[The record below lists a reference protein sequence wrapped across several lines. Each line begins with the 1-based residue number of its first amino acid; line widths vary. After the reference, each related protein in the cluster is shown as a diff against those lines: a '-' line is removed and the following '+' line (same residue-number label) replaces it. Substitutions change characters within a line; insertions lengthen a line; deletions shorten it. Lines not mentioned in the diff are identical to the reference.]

1 MAKQD
6 INIGVEGNDGTGD
19 SIRESF
25 RKTNENFNEL
35 YAVVGEGGQIQ
46 LTDLSGIAV
55 DSFENFPSTDS
66 APVLAGINNG
76 TQGSELEF
84 FRLVSDSF
92 VDSTKDDSI
101 EFDVSRVDDDGRPV
115 IVVKNKKASL
125 SSDPN
130 PTLSGNL
137 NLAGRIVY
145 NTANSSLWQQLA
157 EDDGYTEDDVLINKG
172 FADQTYLKSTGS
184 GTGSQLR
191 VRTEDEVSTS
201 DYTYTIA
208 NFDAGGRIV
217 INDRF
222 QDGVLIT
229 ADGHGLDSAANGAP
243 FVYETAGTS
252 ALDTSTSPSRTLTDT
267 TEFPETKFFIRV
279 VDDTTIS
286 LHPTET
292 DATAGTNTLSIAGG
306 SGTQTLKDFYFQPD
320 ILQGDFLANE
330 AIPRESAVRRQG
342 DQMDGKLYLEDH
354 PGELAGIGAPNG
366 LEDLQAATKFYVDNT
381 SFASNI
387 NLFVSTSGDDTQSS
401 TPPGKE
407 GRSLAYAYR
416 TVNAAARKAE
426 LIVEASPVEP
436 GPYMQVIEYG
446 STAATLQPTKV
457 YSAEFDQALAPD
469 YTDPN
474 TGATGEKLN
483 LLVNKNKEFVIAE
496 TIAWVRYKIDQANAD
511 LTLTPS
517 DDDFKWKNFAYN
529 EAICARDLGYII
541 DAARLDTLS
550 GTNTNKLSRTSGLR
564 YFSNSSGV
572 LAATTQ
578 QSQTIATI
586 NKAKSILETYI
597 VTNTDYASQKLNTDY
612 NQYFD
617 VGGVDSNGDP
627 IGPIDAPSSAID
639 VFADKFDIVTGIIAS
654 EGDIIPAVR
663 EGAPYIV
670 KITNGGND
678 SVWQGKLNNTDL
690 IPGKIVTGTR
700 SKAVARIVSYDRDT
714 NDGTNTDTL
723 ELILEEP
730 FEFLVDSAER
740 DIQNT
745 QVANAI
751 GDTLEFGNFVSTK
764 QIVIKVESGI
774 YYEDYPI
781 KVSSQVSVV
790 GDEMRRA
797 IIRPRNRVSQ
807 SKWAN
812 TYFYR
817 DKYFDGLTLHSN
829 TVTYEDEAVL
839 TLNGGSITAF
849 KGDKLTQDNTFTY
862 DETKCRRDLEYILTQ
877 AGFDITLGTNYN
889 QITQGLSYQRDSGAV
904 VQSSQLSQELA
915 SVGFAGD
922 KVAQLDDVADSS
934 FALARSNA
942 YFDTVLDIIQ
952 NGNVNSNVV
961 GSNNDITATLIF
973 PAPDGVDSNK
983 ISARDRLRANRSFIQ
998 DDVDAFIKNDVPI
1011 TGAPDFATI
1020 KHQVGL
1026 WVDALTYDILYGG
1039 NDASTTQARLY
1050 FTDTSL
1056 NINSDNQATVVKAA
1070 ARLGNIVSDILTG
1083 TNITVGTG
1091 NSSSQVTTGSDAS
1104 NTEGNQAST
1113 NIQIIE
1119 DAVNNAILPGA
1130 PTLPSVTW
1138 SGNAFQEAK
1147 TDIDQNLADAD
1158 ASINI
1163 IDLTIDFINSNTGV
1177 RATILEDVTNST
1189 TVSVR
1194 YNDGYNPSGA
1204 NVAASSPFNFSDT
1217 VVLNGVDQAGVTV
1230 TSIDTTNTID
1240 YNIGWHYASDSLKPI
1255 STNRELALSNKGGRT
1270 VAADIMRNNKINI
1283 QDEVY
1288 DWMDLQTTAAVAA
1301 GFGTWAQVEVE
1312 TAGPL
1317 TGALAPVK
1325 GETLTQVTTGI
1336 TGVVKDDPVVSGN
1349 QTTFTLV
1356 SPSGT
1361 FNLSNELIGSV
1372 SGSLGVG
1379 SVPTDLT
1386 VNKFSFTTKCYRD
1399 VGYIVDALVFDLVNG
1414 RNDQSM
1420 EVQGKYYEGAVETGQ
1435 EEITTQAISH
1445 IKAIASSL
1453 LNPAGVAA
1461 PTGTTITNW
1470 KLDQTIPQSE
1480 SGASGIINNLIDTI
1494 VYAFNVEYNAPLNN
1508 KDMDV
1513 FLMNDATIIRNCTV
1527 QGHGGFMTVLD
1538 PAGQIL
1544 TKSPY
1549 IQTGSSFSQSVN
1561 EQAFRGGMF
1570 VDGFNGNMPLEI
1582 VSSKN
1587 GSPFRLFARS
1597 KRAQTQVLGQG
1608 VGHGLFERRP
1618 QLPAPFYVNGVR
1630 YQVNS
1635 IVNHDIE
1642 NGTAELIL
1650 DKTSGIRDG
1659 NDQGT
1664 GWLGPVTSYNR
1675 VAGVKTPVYGQ
1686 GNNFPTILQTAGNR
1700 SQLGNDFTQ
1709 INDLGYGLLVT
1720 NTGLS
1725 EMVGMFTYYC
1735 HAAYYANNGSEIR
1748 SVGGSNAYGN
1758 FGLVAAGSDPNEVPA
1773 AGSLAFD
1780 TVQTAK
1786 VYVNEDAQ
1794 FLGNAEQSF
1803 VYVYDTDFV
1812 PLPEGEI
1819 DITFDERQEIKTLD
1833 IASVEIEISGH
1844 GFKTG
1849 EKVTVS
1855 DSTFNNSETLSGASS
1870 VGSVLTVSG
1879 HPFSTG
1885 DRITVSGAVGMTNL
1899 NDDHFVRV
1907 IDANTFSIHNSS
1919 AGAAAN
1925 NDLVTLTGTY
1935 STNSGIVTYNI
1946 ASALNGDF
1954 FVRVSNNNNFT
1965 IHTSLAGAEA
1975 NTGKPTLTGTWG
1987 ENGVVYPADEQG
1999 SLIGKFEIVNVV
2011 SAFNE
2016 DGIPA
2021 VNQQTLTL
2029 SDNVTAFWGDTVTQ
2043 ENTGAIG
2050 SVAYPQR
2057 TAQGVDGN
2065 GDPIFIGGTQLIVT
2079 QTDTATPFNLT
2090 DNIKIE
2096 TYWDGTE
2103 STSFADTVTI
2113 SSINNSADTSGL
2125 PLDGGNGTVW
2135 KLSFS
2140 NQTNDENASTG
2151 GLTYNLYGGESVT
2164 IRQRAKFMIDNIDT
2178 LPARPS
2184 TALLFEESDTVYR
2197 TLSFDEKPI
2206 STFGDTADQQLPD
2219 GFRVVL
2225 FDANYDYI
2233 TPTVG
2238 YDTYESQ
2245 VKLTIE
2251 ADISSAVETGDSVA
2265 QGSASGVVNFVS
2277 ANAGGNT
2284 VLYVTEWNGTSFT
2297 TSGDLT
2303 IDGSSIASSTPTDIL
2318 EFSSTATFG
2327 ATAGDTLIALTS
2339 PIADN
2344 DSQSRISN
2352 GDMVF
2357 GWKDRIHTVL
2367 GYHDGEGNSYPD
2379 TRPSSLV
2386 TGFPYVEID
2395 PTPKVDKN
2403 TQLNPTPP
2411 ATGIARPVKLNHAKN
2426 PVRLSIGIP
2435 ADEPTEITVNISLT
2449 RATGHDFSNIGT
2461 GGFNTTNYP
2470 NVILGEP
2477 VNGKTKN
2484 FHLQKDGEE
2493 LGDAD
2498 TTAQVWE
2505 RNKGRVFYMS
2515 TDEDGFFR
2523 VGKFFEVDQGTGT
2536 VKFEAQINISGLD
2549 GLGFRDGE
2557 TISKFTGDSGMT
2569 PVDNSTVPTSYSVE
2583 QYIDRRLGW
2592 DRNMNKKAAT
2602 LGDGFLPQKNPI
2614 LTPILD
2620 VDDNPTHYI
2629 NLQNGRIIQMNDPI
2643 DDLDGTNKQYVDNRI
2658 FSNDEIQEL
2667 ADVELNDIEYANQY
2681 GKNDLIM
2688 MTGNRR
2694 VYVKVLDGNPQ
2705 GWAIGDL
2712 ITGTVTQTAAYIED
2726 LEQKTLDNGVEVY
2739 ILSYSPRE
2747 IVTLTTNGPNNNLND
2762 LGLQRGTTI
2771 RQANTGASGYVLWSQ
2786 SQSSTNDAILKTQG
2800 NEVQLITVS
2809 GTFSTNA
2816 ADVLTLEPQVGA
2828 DVVTTVY
2835 LSNVVVETVR
2845 DFESEKIENSTGMY
2859 GQTTGGSDGAPVTT
2873 MLEFANASEQNT
2885 GDPGTP
2891 DRSDINL
2898 ELTRV
2903 RGTLGSNPDG
2913 GRTLINL
2920 QLQDEAVIDSD
2931 VNNEADIQQSKLLMN
2946 NAPVL
2951 PSSAASFEDASTLG
2965 QRTKQSN
2972 QGLAAFDATTFA
2984 EDQIWTLVGSGA
2996 TNFTDSSNLKIGDI
3010 ITQSSGT
3017 KIAYVVK
3024 IINSSNPY
3032 KITVR
3037 TADTFTIGNAAS
3049 NRLTR
3054 IIVNTD
3060 FTKDEQAQ
3068 EIVTI
3073 DTVLNTGYINI
3084 KDRGITFDKIQD
3096 MPEKTVIGRADI
3108 DFDGNDEGSG
3118 ESGITRAIPF
3128 SQIVD
3133 EGGALQDKDFDN
3145 ANLEVA
3151 ENSGVVITTN
3161 YEFNAA
3167 DGQTVSQVGN
3177 TSATG
3182 TVQGSVNS
3190 ENTIILVNVSGTF
3203 NTTGQLTLG
3212 AGATPVVGGF
3222 DNDFNIIPTN
3232 ILTSQVLIGD
3242 ALVKVRDGVYGSTPI
3257 TKVAAGGSLIRT
3269 LQAGDSLSAI
3279 DTSLNLSGWANIKGL
3294 IIDDKLIADTNVDN
3308 QLVVYTPGIDNIGNS
3323 NSIAFTVEGVLPA
3336 TESDPNEHVMKVP
3349 LASLQVGT
3357 SYINKDKVN
3366 FGGFASNFMQNTSGL
3381 TNDTP
3386 YIVSP
3391 WVFTNYIQAPGEL
3404 DGTGTG
3410 ISIGAGGRHTAA
3422 DQIALVVNGD
3432 GDAILV
3438 DKDKITLSA
3447 TGSPRL
3453 TVESAATNVFNT
3465 FNVKNGS
3472 DTVFSVSSGNAAT
3485 AGNTRV
3491 YGSLQVDGTVVMAG
3505 GIGVDDSTFDG
3516 NAITSTV
3523 GFSFFAANDIV
3534 IDAGADI
3541 ILNADGANVIFKDD
3555 TVESINFDL
3564 TNDAQKMTAQGA
3576 LEITNTGST
3585 TKAIT
3590 VTATGN
3596 IVLDAE
3602 GDIILDANGADWL
3615 FKDAGTEILSVNNNG
3630 GSVTLDVDT
3639 ANKLFSITGTD
3650 GAVAVTALQIDM
3662 SDEGKAT
3669 FNKNVDI
3676 GGNLDVTGNFTVDG
3690 NLTLGDAVTD
3700 TITTNAIIAD
3710 TTLKMKRD
3718 EDGAGGF
3725 NLVIEKSSASA
3736 EIGDDIGVITF
3747 QMNNSASQAND
3758 DAIQAKITVNATDV
3772 SNSSERSEIVFST
3785 ASGTTATTDRLK
3797 ISDNITAAANFVS
3810 SSTNT
3815 IGETGDYWSKAY
3827 VTDMY
3832 GDLHGN
3838 VQDEVGTGYNVVNIG
3853 SDNPQY
3859 TTGGRTPVS
3868 SNFSVFYGR
3877 VVGPIEGN
3885 AESADLADQ
3894 IESGSIAT
3902 NADHYLTFVT
3912 TNHSTRQ
3919 GSDLHTDSGIKYN
3932 PSTDKMTLSGVL
3944 DITDTTASSSSNGD
3958 NGALRCEGGAS
3969 IAGTVYAGGFNGNIT
3984 GNVTGTVSSL
3994 SNQNTNNLSEG
4005 TGASANLYFTTARA
4019 RASFSAGTGI
4029 AIAANGTIS
4038 ASLGSSTVGTANN
4051 ILVTNTNTN
4060 ATFFP
4065 VFVDSAGNS
4074 EAVYSDTANYSYN
4087 ASTNTLSATN
4097 FSGTA
4102 SSANYADLAEKYVAD
4117 VAYEPGTV
4125 VVFDGTEEITA
4136 CTIKGDRKVAGVVS
4150 TDPAYLMNNQLEGDT
4165 VLPLALTGRVPC
4177 KVIGKVAKGD
4187 MLITSGIPG
4196 YAMVDNDPK
4205 LGTVIGKAVGT
4216 KDDDDRGVV
4225 EVVVGRL

>member
-35 YAVVGEGGQIQ
+35 YAVIGEGGQIQ

-55 DSFENFPSTDS
+55 ESFENFPSTDS
-66 APVLAGINNG
+66 APVLAGINND

-92 VDSTKDDSI
+92 VDPTKEDSI
-101 EFDVSRVDDDGRPV
+101 EFDVSRIDDDGRPV

-130 PTLSGNL
+130 PTLSANL
-137 NLAGRIVY
+137 NLGGKIAY
-145 NTANSSLWQQLA
+145 NTAGDAQWAQIA
-157 EDDGYTEDDVLINKG
+157 EDEGYTEDDVLINKG
-172 FADQTYLKSTGS
+172 FADKTYLKSTGS

-191 VRTEDEVSTS
+191 VRTEDEVNTA
-201 DYTYTIA
+201 DYTYTIN
-208 NFDAGGRIV
+208 NFDSSGRIV
-217 INDRF
+217 IQNRY
-222 QDGVLIT
+222 QDGTFIVG
-229 ADGHGLDSAANGAP
+229 DGHGLDSAANGAP
-243 FVYETAGTS
+243 FIYETTGDS
-252 ALDTSTSPSRTLTDT
+252 ALDTSQSPSRSLTDT
-267 TEFPETKFFIRV
+267 TEFPESKFHIRV
-279 VDDTTIS
+279 VNDTTIS
-286 LHPTET
+286 IHPTES
-292 DATAGTNTLSIAGG
+292 DATAGTNALSIAGG
-306 SGTQTLKDFYFQPD
+306 TGTQTLKDYYFQPD

-342 DQMDGKLYLEDH
+342 DQMAGKLYLEDH
-354 PGELAGIGAPNG
+354 PGELAGVGTPNG

-387 NLFVSTSGDDTQSS
+387 NIFVSTSGDDTQAS

-416 TVNAAARKAE
+416 SVNAAARKAE
-426 LIVEASPVEP
+426 LLVEASPVEP

-446 STAATLQPTKV
+446 ATAATLQPSKV
-457 YSAEFDQALAPD
+457 YSAGFDQALAPD
-469 YTDPN
+469 YTDPV
-474 TGATGEKLN
+474 TGSTGEKLN
-483 LLVNKNKEFVIAE
+483 LLVNKNKQFVVAE
-496 TIAWVRYKIDQANAD
+496 TIAWVRSKIDAANAD
-511 LTLTPS
+511 LTLIES
-517 DDDFKWKNFAYN
+517 DDDFKWKNFAYD

-586 NKAKSILETYI
+586 NKAKSLLESYIL
-597 VTNTDYASQKLNTDY
+597 TNTDYSSEKLNTDY

-617 VGGVDSNGDP
+617 VSLE
-627 IGPIDAPSSAID
+627 DAPSAAVD
-639 VFADKFDIVTGIIAS
+639 VFVDKFDVVTGIIAS
-654 EGDIIPAVR
+654 EGESIPPLR
-663 EGAPYIV
+663 EGAPYVV

-678 SVWQGKLNNTDL
+678 SVWQGQLNNTDL

-700 SKAVARIVSYDRDT
+700 SKAVARIVSYDRDS
-714 NDGTNTDTL
+714 NDGSNTDTL

-730 FEFLVDSAER
+730 FEFLVDGAER

-745 QVANAI
+745 QVANAL
-751 GDTLEFGNFVSTK
+751 GDILEFGNFVSTK
-764 QIVIKVESGI
+764 QITLRVESGI

-817 DKYFDGLTLHSN
+817 DKYFDGLTLHNN
-829 TVTYEDEAVL
+829 TVTYEDEAII
-839 TLNGGSITAF
+839 TLNGGAITAF

-862 DETKCRRDLEYILTQ
+862 DETKCRRDLEYIITQ
-877 AGFDITLGTNYN
+877 SGFDITLGTNYN
-889 QITQGLSYQRDSGAV
+889 QITQGLAYQRDSGAF
-904 VQSSQLSQELA
+904 VQNNQLSQELA
-915 SVGFAGD
+915 AVGFAGD
-922 KVAQLDDVADSS
+922 KVGALDDVADNSI
-934 FALARSNA
+934 ALARSNT

-952 NGNVNSNVV
+952 NGNTNSNVV
-961 GSNNDITATLIF
+961 GTNNDITSTLIF
-973 PAPDGVDSNK
+973 PAPDGVDSNRVA
-983 ISARDRLRANRSFIQ
+983 ARDRLRANRSFIQ
-998 DDVDAFIKNDVPI
+998 DDVDAFVKNDW
-1011 TGAPDFATI
+1011 GQFGSADLDTI
-1020 KHQVGL
+1020 KLQVGY

-1050 FTDTSL
+1050 FTDGSI
-1056 NINSDNQATVVKAA
+1056 NISVNDQTTVAKAA
-1070 ARLGNIVSDILTG
+1070 ERLGNIISDILTG
-1083 TNITVGTG
+1083 TNVTRATG
-1091 NSSSQVTTGSDAS
+1091 NSTAQVTTGADAS
-1104 NTEGNQAST
+1104 NSEGSESAANV
-1113 NIQIIE
+1113 QIIE
-1119 DAVNNAILPGA
+1119 NSVTNGVLPGS
-1130 PTLPSVTW
+1130 PTLPNVNWSSV
-1138 SGNAFQEAK
+1138 AFRDAK
-1147 TDIDQNLADAD
+1147 TDIENNLADAD
-1158 ASINI
+1158 PEVNI
-1163 IDLTIDFINSNTGV
+1163 IDLTIEFIDSNTGV

-1189 TVSVR
+1189 TVSIR
-1194 YNDGYNPSGA
+1194 YDDGYNPAGTDVSP
-1204 NVAASSPFNFSDT
+1204 SSPFNNSDP
-1217 VVLNGVDQAGVTV
+1217 VVLNGVEQSGVTV
-1230 TSIDTTNTID
+1230 SNIDTSNTID
-1240 YNIGWHYASDSLKPI
+1240 YDMGWHYASDSLKPV
-1255 STNRELALSNKGGRT
+1255 STNRELSLNNKGGRD
-1270 VAADIMRNNKINI
+1270 VAADILRNNKINI
-1283 QDEVY
+1283 QEEVY
-1288 DWMDLQTTAAVAA
+1288 DWMDLQATAAVAA

-1312 TAGPL
+1312 TVGPIV
-1317 TGALAPVK
+1317 PVK
-1325 GETLTQVTTGI
+1325 GETLTQLTTGI
-1336 TGVVKDDPVVSGN
+1336 TGVVKNDPVITGG
-1349 QTTFTLV
+1349 QATFTLV

-1361 FNLSNELIGSV
+1361 FNLSNELTGSV
-1372 SGSLGVG
+1372 SGSLGAG

-1399 VGYIVDALVFDLVNG
+1399 LGYIVDALVFDLSKG

-1420 EVQGKYYEGAVETGQ
+1420 EVQGKYYEGAVEVGQ

-1445 IKAIASSL
+1445 VKAIANSL
-1453 LNPAGVAA
+1453 LNPAGAAA
-1461 PTGTTITNW
+1461 PTGTTITGW
-1470 KLDQTIPQSE
+1470 KLDQTIPQAE
-1480 SGASGIINNLIDTI
+1480 SGASGIVDDLIDTI
-1494 VYAFNVEYNAPLNN
+1494 VYAFDVEYNPPKNN

-1549 IQTGSSFSQSVN
+1549 IQTGSSFAQSVN
-1561 EQAFRGGMF
+1561 EQSFRGGMF

-1582 VSSKN
+1582 VEQKN
-1587 GSPFRLFARS
+1587 GDPFRLYARS
-1597 KRAQTQVLGQG
+1597 KRTQTQVLGNG

-1618 QLPAPFYVNGVR
+1618 QLPAPIWINGIR

-1635 IVNHDIE
+1635 IVNHDLE

-1650 DKTSGIRDG
+1650 DKNSGVRDG
-1659 NDQGT
+1659 NEQGT
-1664 GWLGPVTSYNR
+1664 GWLGPVTGYSR
-1675 VAGVKTPVYGQ
+1675 LGGTKTPIYGQ
-1686 GNNFPTILQTAGNR
+1686 PNNYPTILQTAGNR

-1773 AGSLAFD
+1773 AGSLAYD
-1780 TVQTAK
+1780 TIQTAK

-1794 FLGNAEQSF
+1794 FLGDAEQSF
-1803 VYVYDTDFV
+1803 VYVYDTNFI

-1819 DITFDERQEIKTLD
+1819 DITFDERQLIKDLD
-1833 IASVEIEISGH
+1833 IASVQLEITGH
-1844 GFKTG
+1844 GFNTG

-1855 DSTFNNSETLSGASS
+1855 NSTFNNSVTLENASS
-1870 VGSVLTVSG
+1870 VTSILTVTG

-1899 NDDHFVRV
+1899 NDDHFVRS
-1907 IDANTFSIHNSS
+1907 IDSDTFTIHNSS
-1919 AGAAAN
+1919 AGAAN
-1925 NDLVTLTGTY
+1925 NTDLVTLTGTY
-1935 STNSGIVTYNI
+1935 STNSGTITYDI

-1954 FVRVSNNNNFT
+1954 FVKAVDSNNFT
-1965 IHTSLAGAEA
+1965 LHATLADTLT
-1975 NTGKPTLTGTWG
+1975 NTGKPTLIGTWG
-1987 ENGVVYPADEQG
+1987 EDGVVYPADEQG
-1999 SLIGKFEIVNVV
+1999 STVGKFEVVNVV

-2016 DGIPA
+2016 DGIPS
-2021 VNQQTLTL
+2021 VNQQVLTL
-2029 SDNVTAFWGDTVTQ
+2029 SDNVTAYWNDTVTQ
-2043 ENTGAIG
+2043 ENTGAVG

-2065 GDPIFIGGTQLIVT
+2065 GNPNFVGGTELIIT
-2079 QTDTATPFNLT
+2079 QADGATPFNLT

-2096 TYWDGTE
+2096 TVWDGEE
-2103 STSFADTVTI
+2103 STSFSDAVTI
-2113 SSINNSADTSGL
+2113 ISKDESDDTSNL
-2125 PLDGGNGTVW
+2125 PLEGGNGTVW

-2151 GLTYNLYGGESVT
+2151 GLTYPLFGGESVT
-2164 IRQRAKFMIDNIDT
+2164 IRQRAKFMLDNIDT

-2184 TALLFEESDTVYR
+2184 TALLFEESETVYR

-2206 STFGDTADQQLPD
+2206 STFGDTADQELPN
-2219 GFRVVL
+2219 GYRVVL

-2238 YDTYESQ
+2238 YDHYESQ
-2245 VKLTIE
+2245 VKIELASDLSSSIDLDDTI
-2251 ADISSAVETGDSVA
+2251 V
-2265 QGSASGVVNFVS
+2265 QGSASGTINFIS
-2277 ANAGGNT
+2277 SNADGFT
-2284 VLYVTEWNGTSFT
+2284 VLYVTKWNGTSFT
-2297 TSGDLT
+2297 TGSTLT
-2303 IDGSSIASSTPTDIL
+2303 IAGSPLAGSTPVTIT
-2318 EFSSTATFG
+2318 EFSSTSTFG

-2339 PIADN
+2339 PIADA

-2352 GDMVF
+2352 GDMIT
-2357 GWKDRIHTVL
+2357 GWKDRVHTVL
-2367 GYHDGEGNSYPD
+2367 GYHDGEGNSYPS
-2379 TRPSSLV
+2379 TRPSSLL
-2386 TGFPYVEID
+2386 TGFPYIELD

-2403 TQLNPTPP
+2403 TQAGPTPP
-2411 ATGIARPVKLNHAKN
+2411 NTGIARPVTLNHGKN

-2435 ADEPTEITVNISLT
+2435 AAEPTEITVNISLT

-2470 NVILGEP
+2470 NVILGQP
-2477 VNGKTKN
+2477 SQDKTKN

-2493 LGDAD
+2493 LGAGD

-2614 LTPILD
+2614 LTPVLD

-2629 NLQNGRIIQMNDPI
+2629 NLQNGRIIQMNEPI

-2667 ADVELNDIEYANQY
+2667 ADVELNDIGYSNDY
-2681 GKNDLIM
+2681 GKNDLMM

-2694 VYVKVLDGNPQ
+2694 VYVKVDDGAPQ
-2705 GWAIGDL
+2705 NWDIGDL
-2712 ITGTVTQTAAYIED
+2712 ITGTVTQTAAYVED
-2726 LEQKTLDNGVEVY
+2726 VQQKTLDNGVEVW
-2739 ILSYSPRE
+2739 ILTYRPRQ
-2747 IVTLTTNGPNNNLND
+2747 IVTLTTSGANENLND
-2762 LGLQRGTTI
+2762 LGLQRGYYI
-2771 RQANTGASGYVLWSQ
+2771 RQANTGARGYVIWSQ
-2786 SQSSTNDAILKTQG
+2786 DQSSTNDAILKTQG
-2800 NEVQLITVS
+2800 NEVQLIEVS
-2809 GTFSTNA
+2809 GTFSTNV
-2816 ADVLTLEPQVGA
+2816 ADVLTLEPLVGA

-2835 LSNVVVETVR
+2835 PTNVVVETVR
-2845 DFESEKIENSTGMY
+2845 DFESEKIENSAGSY

-2873 MLEFANASEQNT
+2873 MLEFANASEQDDEYT
-2885 GDPGTP
+2885 SEEPGHP

-2903 RGTLGSNPDG
+2903 RGTKDPITGDVTDG

-2946 NAPVL
+2946 NAPIL
-2951 PSSAASFEDASTLG
+2951 SSSAASFEDASTLG
-2965 QRTKQSN
+2965 QRTKQAN

-2996 TNFTDSSNLKIGDI
+2996 ANFTDSDNLKAGDI
-3010 ITQSSGT
+3010 ISQGGGT

-3024 IINSSNPY
+3024 IINSSSPY

-3037 TADTFTIGNAAS
+3037 TSDTFTIGNAAG

-3054 IIVNTD
+3054 TIVNTGD
-3060 FTKDEQAQ
+3060 YTKDEQAQ

-3073 DTVLNTGYINI
+3073 DTILNTGYINI
-3084 KDRGITFDKIQD
+3084 KDRSITFDKIQD

-3108 DFDGNDEGSG
+3108 DYDGNDEGAG
-3118 ESGITRAIPF
+3118 ESGITRAISF

-3145 ANLEVA
+3145 ANLATTEL
-3151 ENSGVVITTN
+3151 GVVITTN
-3161 YEFNAA
+3161 YEFTVSN
-3167 DGQTVSQVGN
+3167 GQTISQVGN
-3177 TSATG
+3177 ASATG
-3182 TVQGSVNS
+3182 TVQGDVNTENSVVL
-3190 ENTIILVNVSGTF
+3190 INVSGNF
-3203 NTTGQLTLG
+3203 NTTGQLTVG
-3212 AGATPVVGGF
+3212 AGATPLNGGF
-3222 DNDFNIIPTN
+3222 DNDFDIIPTS
-3232 ILTSQVLIGD
+3232 ILTSQNLIGQ
-3242 ALVKVRDGVYGSTPI
+3242 ALTKVRDGVYGSTPI
-3257 TKVAAGGSLIRT
+3257 TRSAAGDSLIRT
-3269 LQAGDSLSAI
+3269 LRNGDTLTAI
-3279 DTSLNLSGWANIKGL
+3279 DNSLNLSGWASVKGL
-3294 IIDDKLIADTNVDN
+3294 IVDNKRILDTNVSN
-3308 QLVVYTPGIDNIGNS
+3308 QLVVYTPGKDNTGES
-3323 NSIAFTVEGVLPA
+3323 NSIAFTVEGTKPA
-3336 TESDPNEHVMKVP
+3336 TETDPNEHVMKVP

-3357 SYINKDKVN
+3357 SYVDKDKVN
-3366 FGGFASNFMQNTSGL
+3366 YGGFASNFMQNTSGL

-3404 DGTGTG
+3404 DVTGTG
-3410 ISIGAGGRHTAA
+3410 ISIGAGGRHSTA

-3432 GDAILV
+3432 ADALLV

-3447 TGSPRL
+3447 TGSARI

-3465 FNVKNGS
+3465 LNVKNGA
-3472 DTVFSVSSGNAAT
+3472 DTKFSVANAT
-3485 AGNTRV
+3485 GNTRV
-3491 YGSLQVDGTVVMAG
+3491 YGTLQVDGTVVMAG
-3505 GIGVDDSTFDG
+3505 GIGVDNSTFND
-3516 NAITSTV
+3516 NSITSTV
-3523 GFSFFAANDIV
+3523 GFAFYAENDIL
-3534 IDAGADI
+3534 IDAGEDI
-3541 ILNADGANVIFKDD
+3541 ILNADGANVIMRDD
-3555 TVESINFDL
+3555 SIDSLNFDL
-3564 TNDAQKMTAQGA
+3564 TNNAQVITAQGA
-3576 LEITNTGST
+3576 LEITNAGST
-3585 TKAIT
+3585 TKAIK
-3590 VTATGN
+3590 VTATGD
-3596 IVLDAE
+3596 ITLDAE

-3615 FKDAGTEILSVNNNG
+3615 LKDNGSEILSIKNNG

-3639 ANKLFSITGTD
+3639 ADKLFSITGTD
-3650 GAVAVTALQIDM
+3650 GSTAVTALQIDM

-3669 FNKNVDI
+3669 FNKNVVV
-3676 GGNLDVTGNFTVDG
+3676 GGNLNVTGNFQVDG
-3690 NLTLGDAVTD
+3690 SLTLGDAVTD

-3710 TTLKMKRD
+3710 DTLKMKRD
-3718 EDGAGGF
+3718 EDGDAGF

-3736 EIGDDIGVITF
+3736 EIGDTMGTITF
-3747 QMNNSASQAND
+3747 QMNNSASQAGNE
-3758 DAIQAKITVNATDV
+3758 DAIQAKIEVRATDV
-3772 SNSSERSEIVFST
+3772 SNSSERNQIVFST
-3785 ASGTTATTDRLK
+3785 ASGTTATTDRFT
-3797 ISDNITAAANFVS
+3797 ISDNITASANILS
-3810 SSTNT
+3810 DSTET
-3815 IGETGDYWSKAY
+3815 IGESGDYWSKAY
-3827 VTDMY
+3827 ITDTY
-3832 GDLHGN
+3832 GNLNGN
-3838 VQDEVGTGYNVVNIG
+3838 VKDAVSTGYSVVSIG

-3859 TTGGRTPVS
+3859 TTGGRTPVE

-3885 AESADLADQ
+3885 AETSTTS
-3894 IESGSIAT
+3894 ETVETGSRSN
-3902 NADHYLTFVT
+3902 NANHYLTFVT

-3919 GSDLHTDSGIKYN
+3919 GSSVYTDSGIRYN
-3932 PSTDKMTLSGVL
+3932 PSTDRMTLSGVL
-3944 DITDTTASSSSNGD
+3944 DITDTTASSSANGD

-3969 IAGTVYAGGFNGNIT
+3969 IAGNVYAGGFI
-3984 GNVTGTVSSL
+3984 GNVTGNVSGTAGSVAFSDITSKPTTVSGYGITDIVA
-3994 SNQNTNNLSEG
+3994 QFSEG
-4005 TGASANLYFTTARA
+4005 TGIN
-4019 RASFSAGTGI
+4019 
-4029 AIAANGTIS
+4029 IAANGTIS
-4038 ASLGSSTVGTANN
+4038 ADLGSVTANSADN
-4051 ILVTNTNTN
+4051 VKVTNTNTN

-4065 VFVDSAGNS
+4065 VFVDSAGAS
-4074 EAVYSDTANYSYN
+4074 EAVYSDTANYTYN
-4087 ASTNTLSATN
+4087 ASTNTLTATN

-4102 SSANYADLAEKYVAD
+4102 SKANYADLAEKYVGD
-4117 VAYEPGTV
+4117 VAYEAGTV
-4125 VVFDGTEEITA
+4125 VVFGGDEEITA
-4136 CTIKGDRKVAGVVS
+4136 CTTKGDRKVAGVVS
-4150 TDPAYLMNNQLEGDT
+4150 TDPAYLMNNALEGDT

-4177 KVIGKVAKGD
+4177 KVIGRVEKGD
-4187 MLITSGIPG
+4187 MLVTSGVAG
-4196 YAMVDNDPK
+4196 YAIVDNDPK

-4216 KDDDDRGVV
+4216 KDDDDRGIV
-4225 EVVVGRL
+4225 EVVVGRM

>member
-35 YAVVGEGGQIQ
+35 YAVIGEGGQIQ
-46 LTDLSGIAV
+46 LTDLSGIAI

-66 APVLAGINNG
+66 APVLAGINND

-92 VDSTKDDSI
+92 VDPTKDDSI
-101 EFDVSRVDDDGRPV
+101 EFDVSNVDDDGRPV

-137 NLAGRIVY
+137 NLAGRIAY
-145 NTANSSLWQQLA
+145 NTANSSLWKQLA
-157 EDDGYTEDDVLINKG
+157 EDDNFTEDDVLINKG

-191 VRTEDEVSTS
+191 VRTEDEVNTA
-201 DYTYTIA
+201 DYTYTIS

-217 INDRF
+217 INNRF
-222 QDGVLIT
+222 QDGILIT
-229 ADGHGLDSAANGAP
+229 GEGHGLDSAANGAP
-243 FVYETAGTS
+243 FIYETTGTS
-252 ALDTSTSPSRTLTDT
+252 ALDTSQSPSRTLTDT
-267 TEFPETKFFIRV
+267 AEFPGTKFFIRV
-279 VDDTTIS
+279 VDDTSIS
-286 LHPTET
+286 LHTTED
-292 DATAGTNTLSIAGG
+292 DATAGTNPLTIAGG
-306 SGTQTLKDFYFQPD
+306 SGVQTLKDFYYQPD
-320 ILQGDFLANE
+320 TLEGNFLANE

-342 DQMDGKLYLEDH
+342 DQMAGKLYLEDH

-387 NLFVSTSGDDTQSS
+387 NLFVSTSGDDTQAS

-446 STAATLQPTKV
+446 ADAASLVPSKV

-469 YTDPN
+469 YTDPI

-483 LLVNKNKEFVIAE
+483 LLVNKNKQFVIAE
-496 TIAWVRYKIDQANAD
+496 TIAWVSKKIADANAN
-511 LTLTPS
+511 LTLTEA
-517 DDDFKWKNFAYN
+517 DDDYIWKNFAYD

-586 NKAKSILETYI
+586 NKAKSILESYI
-597 VTNTDYASQKLNTDY
+597 LTNTDYSSEKLNTDY
-612 NQYFD
+612 TQYFD
-617 VGGVDSNGDP
+617 VSLV
-627 IGPIDAPSSAID
+627 DAPSAAVD
-639 VFADKFDIVTGIIAS
+639 VFADKFDVVTGIIAS
-654 EGDIIPAVR
+654 EGENIPPVR
-663 EGAPYIV
+663 EGAPYIL

-700 SKAVARIVSYDRDT
+700 SKAVARIVSYDRDS

-730 FEFLVDSAER
+730 FEFLIDGAER

-764 QIVIKVESGI
+764 QVVIKVESGI

-817 DKYFDGLTLHSN
+817 DKYFDGLTLHNN
-829 TVTYEDEAVL
+829 TVTYEDEAILNL
-839 TLNGGSITAF
+839 TGGSLTAF
-849 KGDKLTQDNTFTY
+849 KGDKLTQANTFTY
-862 DETKCRRDLEYILTQ
+862 DETKCRRDLNYILTQ
-877 AGFDITLGTNYN
+877 AGFDIAFGTNYN
-889 QITQGLSYQRDSGAV
+889 SITQGLAYQRASGYP
-904 VQSSQLSQELA
+904 VQSGQLSQTLA
-915 SVGFAGD
+915 AIGYAGD
-922 KVAQLDDVADSS
+922 RVAELDDVADNSI
-934 FALARSNA
+934 ALARSQA
-942 YFDTVLDIIQ
+942 YFAEILDIVE
-952 NGNVNSNVV
+952 NGNQDTEDAVDS
-961 GSNNDITATLIF
+961 LIF
-973 PAPDGVDSNK
+973 PAPDGVDTNR
-983 ISARDRLRANRSFIQ
+983 ISARDRLLANRQFIK
-998 DDVDAFIKNDVPI
+998 DDVDAFVKNDFAYP
-1011 TGAPDFATI
+1011 GAPDFDVI
-1020 KHQVGL
+1020 KLQVGF
-1026 WVDALTYDILYGG
+1026 WVDALVYDILYGG

-1050 FTDTSL
+1050 FTDGSL
-1056 NINSDNQATVVKAA
+1056 NVNNDNKVTIAKAA
-1070 ARLGNIVSDILTG
+1070 ERLGNIVSDILTG
-1083 TNITVGTG
+1083 TNVTRATG
-1091 NSSSQVTTGSDAS
+1091 NSTSQITTGSNAS
-1104 NTEGNQAST
+1104 SSEGAESAANVE
-1113 NIQIIE
+1113 IIE
-1119 DAVNNAILPGA
+1119 NAVTTAVLPSS

-1138 SGNAFQEAK
+1138 SSIAFRDAK
-1147 TDIDQNLADAD
+1147 TDIEQNIADAD
-1158 ASINI
+1158 PEVNI
-1163 IDLTIDFINSNTGV
+1163 IDRTIEFIDSNTGV
-1177 RATILEDVTNST
+1177 RATVLEDVTNATS
-1189 TVSVR
+1189 VPVR
-1194 YNDGYNPSGA
+1194 YDDGYNPAGA
-1204 NVAASSPFNFSDT
+1204 DVSPSSPFNFIDPI
-1217 VVLNGVDQAGVTV
+1217 VLNGSTIAGLLVQ
-1230 TSIDTTNTID
+1230 SIDNTNTID
-1240 YNIGWHYASDSLKPI
+1240 YDMGWHYASNSLKPV
-1255 STNRELALSNKGGRT
+1255 STNTSLSLGNKGGRD
-1270 VAADIMRNNKINI
+1270 VAADILRNNKINI
-1283 QDEVY
+1283 QEEVY
-1288 DWMDLQTTAAVAA
+1288 DWMDLQATAAVSA
-1301 GFGTWAQVEVE
+1301 GFGTWAQLDIE
-1312 TAGPL
+1312 TAGVINPI
-1317 TGALAPVK
+1317 K
-1325 GETLTQVTTGI
+1325 GETITQITTGVS
-1336 TGVVKDDPVVSGN
+1336 GVVKDDPVIANGR
-1349 QTTFTLV
+1349 TTFTLV
-1356 SPSGT
+1356 SPTGT
-1361 FNLSNELIGSV
+1361 FNTSNGLIGSV
-1372 SGSLGVG
+1372 SGTFNAVDSR
-1379 SVPTDLT
+1379 PDDLT

-1399 VGYIVDALVFDLVNG
+1399 LGYIVDALVFDLVNG

-1420 EVQGKYYEGAVETGQ
+1420 EVQGKYYEGAVEVGQ
-1435 EEITTQAISH
+1435 EEITSQAISH

-1453 LNPAGVAA
+1453 LNPAGAGA
-1461 PTGTTITNW
+1461 PTGTVITNW

-1480 SGASGIINNLIDTI
+1480 SGASGVVDDLIDTI
-1494 VYAFNVEYNAPLNN
+1494 IYAFDAEYNPPKNN

-1582 VSSKN
+1582 VEQKN
-1587 GSPFRLFARS
+1587 GDPFRLYARS
-1597 KRAQTQVLGQG
+1597 KRAQTQVLGNG
-1608 VGHGLFERRP
+1608 VGHGLFVRRP
-1618 QLPAPFYVNGVR
+1618 QLPAPFYVNGIR

-1650 DKTSGIRDG
+1650 DKNSGVRDG
-1659 NDQGT
+1659 NDNGT

-1675 VAGVKTPVYGQ
+1675 VNGVKVPAYGETD
-1686 GNNFPTILQTAGNR
+1686 NFPTILQTAGNR

-1773 AGSLAFD
+1773 AGSLAYD
-1780 TVQTAK
+1780 TVQTGK
-1786 VYVNEDAQ
+1786 VYVNNDSQ
-1794 FLGNAEQSF
+1794 FTGSAEQSY
-1803 VYVYDTDFV
+1803 VYVYDTDFI
-1812 PLPEGEI
+1812 PLPEGEV
-1819 DITFDERQEIKTLD
+1819 DITFEERQAIKDLD
-1833 IASVEIEISGH
+1833 IASVQIEITGH
-1844 GFKTG
+1844 GFNTG

-1855 DSTFNNSETLSGASS
+1855 DSTFNNSATLVSVNVVSS
-1870 VGSVLTVSG
+1870 VLEVTG

-1885 DRITVSGAVGMTNL
+1885 DRITVSGAVGVTNL

-1907 IDANTFSIHNSS
+1907 IDANTFSIHNTS
-1919 AGAAAN
+1919 AGATGN
-1925 NDLVTLTGTY
+1925 TDLVSLTGTY
-1935 STNSGIVTYNI
+1935 SSGTGTVTYDI

-1954 FVRVSNNNNFT
+1954 YVRVIDSNNFT
-1965 IHTSLAGAEA
+1965 LHNTPAGAEA
-1975 NTGKPTLTGTWG
+1975 NTNKPTLSGTWG
-1987 ENGVVYPADEQG
+1987 EDGVVYPADEQG
-1999 SLIGKFEIVNVV
+1999 SIIGKFEIVNVV
-2011 SAFNE
+2011 SAYNE
-2016 DGIPA
+2016 DGVPA
-2021 VNQQTLTL
+2021 VNQQVLTL
-2029 SDNVTAFWGDTVTQ
+2029 SDNVSAYWGDTVTQ

-2050 SVAYPQR
+2050 SVVIPQR
-2057 TAQGVDGN
+2057 TAQGADSN
-2065 GDPIFIGGTQLIVT
+2065 GDPIIIGGTELIIS
-2079 QTDTATPFNLT
+2079 QADGATPFNTT

-2096 TYWDGTE
+2096 TVWDGQE
-2103 STSFADTVTI
+2103 STSFTDGVTI
-2113 SSINNSADTSGL
+2113 TNIDSSDDTSGL
-2125 PLDGGNGTVW
+2125 PLSGGNGTVW

-2151 GLTYNLYGGESVT
+2151 GLTYPLFGGESVT
-2164 IRQRAKFMIDNIDT
+2164 IRQRSKFMIDNIDT

-2206 STFGDTADQQLPD
+2206 TTFGDTADQQLPD
-2219 GFRVVL
+2219 GYRVVL

-2233 TPTVG
+2233 TPTVS
-2238 YDTYESQ
+2238 YDHYESQ

-2251 ADISSAVETGDSVA
+2251 ADISSAVEIDDTVT

-2277 ANAGGNT
+2277 SNADGNT
-2284 VLYVTEWNGTSFT
+2284 VLYVTDWNGTSFT
-2297 TSGDLT
+2297 TASDLT
-2303 IDGSSIASSTPTDIL
+2303 IDGSAVGSSTPTEVI
-2318 EFSSTATFG
+2318 EFSTTDTFG

-2339 PIADN
+2339 PIADV
-2344 DSQSRISN
+2344 DSQTRISN
-2352 GDMVF
+2352 GDMIF
-2357 GWKDRIHTVL
+2357 GWKDRIHTIL

-2379 TRPSSLV
+2379 TRPTSLE
-2386 TGFPYVEID
+2386 TGFPYIEID
-2395 PTPKVDKN
+2395 ATPKEDKN
-2403 TQLNPTPP
+2403 TQTNPTPL
-2411 ATGIARPVKLNHAKN
+2411 ATGIARPVELNHGKN

-2435 ADEPTEITVNISLT
+2435 AGEPTEITVQISLT

-2477 VNGKTKN
+2477 TNGKTRN

-2614 LTPILD
+2614 LTPVLD
-2620 VDDNPTHYI
+2620 VDSNPVHYI
-2629 NLQNGRIIQMNDPI
+2629 NLQNGRIIQMNDPV

-2667 ADVELNDIEYANQY
+2667 ADVELNDIGYGNDY

-2694 VYVKVLDGNPQ
+2694 VYIKVDDGSPEDWN
-2705 GWAIGDL
+2705 IGDL
-2712 ITGTVTQTAAYIED
+2712 ITGTVTQTAAYVED
-2726 LEQKTLDNGVEVY
+2726 VEQKTLDNGVEVF
-2739 ILSYSPRE
+2739 ILTYRPRQ
-2747 IVTLTTNGPNNNLND
+2747 IVTLTTSGTNGNLNSQ
-2762 LGLQRGTTI
+2762 GLQRGYYI
-2771 RQANTGASGYVLWSQ
+2771 RQANTGARGYVLWSQ
-2786 SQSSTNDAILKTQG
+2786 DQSSTNDAILKTQG
-2800 NEVQLITVS
+2800 NEVQLIEVS
-2809 GTFSTNA
+2809 GSFSTNA
-2816 ADVLTLEPQVGA
+2816 ADVLTLEPLVGA

-2835 LSNVVVETVR
+2835 PTNIVTETVR
-2845 DFESEKIENSTGMY
+2845 DFESEKIENSDGAY

-2873 MLEFANASEQNT
+2873 MLEFANASEQDDEYT
-2885 GDPGTP
+2885 SEAPGHP

-2903 RGTLGSNPDG
+2903 RGTKDPVTGDITDG

-2951 PSSAASFEDASTLG
+2951 SSSAASFEDASTSG
-2965 QRTKQSN
+2965 QRTKQAS
-2972 QGLAAFDATTFA
+2972 QGLAAFDASTFA
-2984 EDQIWTLVGSGA
+2984 EDQIWTLVG
-2996 TNFTDSSNLKIGDI
+2996 TNASAFTNALSAGDI
-3010 ITQSSGT
+3010 ITQSGGT
-3017 KIAYVVK
+3017 KVAYVVK

-3037 TADTFTIGNAAS
+3037 TADTFAVGNAVG

-3054 IIVNTD
+3054 TVVNETD
-3060 FTKDEQAQ
+3060 YTKDVQAQ
-3068 EIVTI
+3068 QIVTI

-3084 KDRGITFDKIQD
+3084 KDRGITFDKIQN

-3108 DFDGNDEGSG
+3108 DYDGDDEGAG

-3145 ANLEVA
+3145 ANLAVTTGA
-3151 ENSGVVITTN
+3151 VIITTN
-3161 YEFNAA
+3161 YEFNAS
-3167 DGQTVSQVGN
+3167 DGQTISQVGN

-3182 TVQGSVNS
+3182 TVQGDVNS
-3190 ENTIILVNVSGTF
+3190 ENQVILVNTSGTF
-3203 NTTGQLTLG
+3203 NTTGQLTIG
-3212 AGATPVVGGF
+3212 AGNTPITGGF
-3222 DNDFNIIPTN
+3222 GSAFNIVPTSV
-3232 ILTSQVLIGD
+3232 LSSQNVLGS
-3242 ALVKVRDGVYGSTPI
+3242 ALIKVRDGVYGSTDI
-3257 TKVAAGGSLIRT
+3257 TKTGAADSLVRT
-3269 LQAGDSLSAI
+3269 LRNGDTLSAI
-3279 DTSLNLSGWANIKGL
+3279 DTSLNLSGWANLKGL
-3294 IIDDKLIADTNVDN
+3294 IIDDKRIADTNVN
-3308 QLVVYTPGIDNIGNS
+3308 GQLVVYTPGLDNTGGG
-3323 NSIAFTVEGVLPA
+3323 NSIAFTVEGTLPA
-3336 TESDPNEHVMKVP
+3336 TETDPNEHVMKIP

-3357 SYINKDKVN
+3357 SYINKDKN
-3366 FGGFASNFMQNTSGL
+3366 NYGGFASSFMQNTSGL

-3386 YIVSP
+3386 YIVAP

-3404 DGTGTG
+3404 NTTGTG
-3410 ISIGAGGRHTAA
+3410 ISIGAGGRHSEE

-3432 GDAILV
+3432 ADALLV

-3453 TVESAATNVFNT
+3453 TVESAATNIFNT
-3465 FNVKNGS
+3465 LNVKQGS
-3472 DTVFSVSSGNAAT
+3472 DTKFSVAVAT
-3485 AGNTRV
+3485 GNTRI
-3491 YGSLQVDGTVVMAG
+3491 YGSLTVDGSVTQSG
-3505 GIGVDDSTFDG
+3505 GITIDNSVFDANKITRTNG
-3516 NAITSTV
+3516 N
-3523 GFSFFAANDIV
+3523 F
-3534 IDAGADI
+3534 
-3541 ILNADGANVIFKDD
+3541 
-3555 TVESINFDL
+3555 
-3564 TNDAQKMTAQGA
+3564 
-3576 LEITNTGST
+3576 EIE
-3585 TKAIT
+3585 
-3590 VTATGN
+3590 ATG
-3596 IVLDAE
+3596 D
-3602 GDIILDANGADWL
+3602 GDIILDAGGENITFKDGVDTRLDFFLTEDAQELTTQGAFTIDVGGSDKAFTVEATGAVDLNAENGDIILDASGDIILDADGDDWL
-3615 FKDAGTEILSVNNNG
+3615 FKDGTNEVLSINNNG
-3630 GSVTLDVDT
+3630 GTITFDVDT
-3639 ANKLFSITGTD
+3639 DDKLFYITGTD
-3650 GAVAVTALQIDM
+3650 SDGDEGNSLDVTALTIDF
-3662 SDEGKAT
+3662 SDKGAAT
-3669 FNKNVDI
+3669 FADDVNV
-3676 GGNLDVTGNFTVDG
+3676 GANLTVTGDFQVDG
-3690 NLTLGDAVTD
+3690 NLTLGDAVSD

-3710 TTLKMKRD
+3710 ETLKLKRGSST
-3718 EDGAGGF
+3718 EDLGTEGF
-3725 NLVIEKSSASA
+3725 NLVFEKRTSTAA
-3736 EIGDDIGVITF
+3736 AGDDMGVITF
-3747 QMNNSASQAND
+3747 QMNGATPADEDQVKAT
-3758 DAIQAKITVNATDV
+3758 ITANATDV
-3772 SNSSERSEIVFST
+3772 SNSGERSEIVFAT
-3785 ASGTTATTDRLK
+3785 ASGSGVTSNKFT
-3797 ISDNITAAANFVS
+3797 ISDEISASVDFVS
-3810 SSTNT
+3810 SGTNT
-3815 IGETGDYWSKAY
+3815 IGQSDDYWSKAY
-3827 VTDMY
+3827 ITNTY
-3832 GDLHGN
+3832 GDLNGN
-3838 VQDEVGTGYNVVNIG
+3838 VKDAVDSTDTGPYSVVSIG
-3853 SDNPQY
+3853 SDNPQW
-3859 TTGGRTPVS
+3859 TAGGRTPVE

-3894 IESGSIAT
+3894 IETGSVAT
-3902 NADHYLTFVT
+3902 NADHFLTFVT
-3912 TNHSTRQ
+3912 TNHATRA
-3919 GSDLHTDSGIKYN
+3919 GSDVHTDTGIKYN
-3932 PSTDKMTLSGVL
+3932 PSTEKMTLGGVL
-3944 DITDTTASSSSNGD
+3944 DITDTTAASSNNGD
-3958 NGALRCEGGAS
+3958 NGALRVEGGAS
-3969 IAGTVYAGGFNGNIT
+3969 IAGTVYAGGFNGNLT
-3984 GNVTGTVSSL
+3984 GNVTGTVSDV
-3994 SNQNTNNLSEG
+3994 SNHDTDDISEG
-4005 TGASANLYFTTARA
+4005 STNLYFTDTRA
-4019 RASFSAGTGI
+4019 RGAFSSGTGI
-4029 AIAANGTIS
+4029 SITAGGEIS
-4038 ASLGSSTVGTANN
+4038 ADLGNVTAGTSEK
-4051 ILVTNTNTN
+4051 IKVTNTNTN

-4065 VFVDSAGNS
+4065 IFVDSAGNS
-4074 EAVYSDTANYSYN
+4074 ETVYSDTANYTYN
-4087 ASTNTLSATN
+4087 ASTNTLTASIFN
-4097 FSGTA
+4097 GTA
-4102 SSANYADLAEKYVAD
+4102 TQAEYADLAEKYTAD

-4125 VVFDGTEEITA
+4125 VVFGGDEELTL
-4136 CTIKGDRKVAGVVS
+4136 TDVKGDRRVAGVIS
-4150 TDPAYLMNNQLEGDT
+4150 TNPGFLMNKALEGDT
-4165 VLPLALTGRVPC
+4165 AVELALTGRVPC
-4177 KVIGKVAKGD
+4177 KVIGRVQKGD
-4187 MLITSGIPG
+4187 MLVTSAIPG
-4196 YAMVDNDPK
+4196 YAIVDNDPK

-4216 KDDDDRGVV
+4216 KDDDGKGVV